1 MKDKYIELRINR
13 DFGDILSVYFDFLR
27 QNLKK
32 FTNVFLS
39 YNGVF
44 LIGLLITSYFLVSGF
59 VGMIT
64 DGYNQYGVSANPGNT
79 EAYVTYLIIGFA
91 LFAIIFLVVSGFN
104 YSLSSSY
111 LVKYDEHKG
120 MDFDKKEVWLHTKS
134 NLGNTLLFILML
146 IPIYIGFFIV
156 AVIMAFIPLLGMIA
170 QYIVQFGMTAWIGVS
185 FFSMLSQNKGTIE
198 GFGEGWNL
206 VINNF
211 WRSVGV
217 NFILGLLNGL
227 LFFIILMVPIILV
240 GIYTFHVVENNI
252 QVGTSVV
259 ATVIYTLGTCLL
271 LILMIYA
278 QCLSQFV
285 NGILFYALYE
295 KTYNINTRSKIEQ
308 IGQTEQ

>member
-39 YNGVF
+39 YNGIF

-64 DGYNQYGVSANPGNT
+64 EGYNQYGVSADLGNT
-79 EAYVTYLIIGFA
+79 ESYVTYIITG
-91 LFAIIFLVVSGFN
+91 IIFLIVIFIVVVGFN
-104 YSLSSSY
+104 FSLSSSY
-111 LVKYDEHKG
+111 LVKYEEYRG
-120 MDFDKKEVWLHTKS
+120 MDFDKREVWQHTKK
-134 NLGNTLLFILML
+134 NLGNTLVFVLLL
-146 IPIYIGFFIV
+146 IPIYLVFFIV
-156 AVIMAFIPLLGMIA
+156 AFIMALIPLLGMIA

-185 FFSMLSQNKGTIE
+185 FFSMFSQNKGVIE

-227 LFFIILMVPIILV
+227 LFFIILMVPGIII

-252 QVGTSVV
+252 EVGTSMV
-259 ATVIYTLGTCLL
+259 ATVVYTLGTWLL
-271 LILMIYA
+271 LILMVYA

-285 NGILFYALYE
+285 NGVLFYALHE